1 MAMIAP
7 GGDDLSPRGHRAA
20 VFDRI
25 SLGALYALLMWAPLA
40 FGAHKGWPLAITELL
55 ALLAFSTWVLGMLV
69 RERIE
74 WRRTSLDLPLAL
86 LVTFVLLQLV
96 LSNRALVSWALGPPA
111 ISGVGRV
118 DLPTPLFT
126 LGTVSP
132 AQTTRSL
139 FLLLTYAAVYI
150 LIVNLIRRRRQ
161 LDRLLRLLLVLGAV
175 LALGGLLGYMA
186 GDPWFVWWQ
195 PRPAAARVVATFV
208 NPDHFGAWLAMLVCL
223 GLGYIAARR
232 RRTRVRF
239 SPLDLL
245 EREAREEV
253 VRRYL
258 PAVGVVL
265 TVLALVFTLSR
276 GAVLSLLLALG
287 ILLFVF
293 GRVGL
298 ARWSLVAIGA
308 LMLTTLGYAAW
319 IGLEPLVARVTGGE
333 YINRLA
339 QWTATIPMLPA
350 FPAFGVGLG
359 AYKDIFFR
367 YQPAALGPG
376 KIYFP
381 YAHNDLL
388 QLVVELGLVGSA
400 IVLFAMWRATRDLML
415 AHLVGGAACPA
426 SGVRGEPARP
436 RHPYRIGI
444 ASGAVAAALALL
456 FQSTFDFS
464 ARIPAVGILG
474 AACVAIATVSLH
486 TRFGPSG
493 ETPLVPV
500 RAFAVRSR
508 SAAALIVVVGVGS
521 LALLVS
527 LVRPALVEQRLS
539 VVPTRD
545 EIKLEPG
552 KLAMALARADAALAI
567 NPSDPVALD
576 IRGNLHFD
584 AAMAAWHR
592 GLASS
597 GAALAP
603 PDQARE
609 AVRHLELAIRD
620 LEVALS
626 LIPTEPSLHERLAWA
641 YGSLAAIDASREAHG
656 LSQAVAHLQRA
667 IALAPEDPFM
677 YHSLAAL
684 TTVKPQSLM
693 EVGLAAARGATGR
706 DPDLVR
712 VIVDRFQPL
721 GLTDSQWAA
730 IVPDNSLE
738 RLQLATVLEAKG
750 LLAPARFVYRQALVI
765 APASEQPFYRW
776 MLATLLLRQGDD
788 RGAAADLAP
797 ALEADPDN
805 PELHLMR
812 ARILARRGDPG
823 ALAAHRIA
831 IAKAE
836 ARSTLGAGDG
846 LPFRLEAPRA
856 RALALERLEERS
868 RLPLLKYRRAYARY
882 LNDRRIWDQA
892 LEEWEAIVTQSP
904 ADADAQFSKGVA
916 LEGLAQRDRAL
927 EAYRKAVSLDGNDTR
942 FRLRLAQTLW
952 VRDQYYQAIEQWR
965 TVAAMDP
972 KNVDARLALGA
983 AYLRVGEPVE
993 AFREY
998 KRVLTIAPDHPEA
1011 RQALARMGTR

>member
-69 RERIE
+69 RQRIE

-276 GAVLSLLLALG
+276 GAVLSLLLALV

-298 ARWSLVAIGA
+298 ARWSLVAVGA

-444 ASGAVAAALALL
+444 ASGAAA
-456 FQSTFDFS
+456 
-464 ARIPAVGILG
+464 
-474 AACVAIATVSLH
+474 
-486 TRFGPSG
+486 
-493 ETPLVPV
+493 
-500 RAFAVRSR
+500 
-508 SAAALIVVVGVGS
+508 
-521 LALLVS
+521 
-527 LVRPALVEQRLS
+527 
-539 VVPTRD
+539 
-545 EIKLEPG
+545 
-552 KLAMALARADAALAI
+552 AALAI

-603 PDQARE
+603 PDQTRE

-712 VIVDRFQPL
+712 AIVDRFQPL

-738 RLQLATVLEAKG
+738 RLQLAIVLEAKG

-788 RGAAADLAP
+788 RGAAAELAP

-805 PELHLMR
+805 PELHLMH
-812 ARILARRGDPG
+812 ARILARRGDPE
-823 ALAAHRIA
+823 ALAAYRIA
-831 IAKAE
+831 IVKAE
-836 ARSTLGAGDG
+836 ARSTLGARDG
-846 LPFRLEAPRA
+846 LPFRLEAARA
-856 RALALERLEERS
+856 RALALERLEEDS
-868 RLPLLKYRRAYARY
+868 RLRLLKYRRAYARY
-882 LNDRRIWDQA
+882 LNERKIWDQA

-904 ADADAQFSKGVA
+904 ADAEAQFSKGVA

-972 KNVDARLALGA
+972 ENVDARLALGA